1 LILENLVDD
10 LEFFEFEDA
19 NEQKET
25 TNANDVNNN
34 INIPIYE
41 EGTFSKELELHK
53 KEEIVNKIKEEKPN
67 ILSYTPNDFLRE
79 FMNGIST

>member
-1 LILENLVDD
+1 MILENVGDD

-19 NEQKET
+19 NEHKET
-25 TNANDVNNN
+25 INANDVFNNFN
-34 INIPIYE
+34 TPIYE

-53 KEEIVNKIKEEKPN
+53 KEEIINKVKEEKPN